1 MRLSNKP
8 FPKPNLFIVGFAK
21 CGTTSLHEYLST
33 HPNVHASFPKEP
45 HFFIEEGWRPRP
57 ARTETEYLRFFAGA
71 SKDARV
77 FLDSS
82 VFHVNSPAALRK
94 IHEFNGEAKIIVMIR
109 NPVDMLASFHNYSCR
124 LFVENVTDFED
135 AWSLQ
140 ASRAEGRNLPP
151 GCESP
156 ALLQYQNLGSVGK
169 HVTRLLEIWPRSQVK
184 FVFFDEF
191 VKSPLEHYKD
201 ILEFIGIP
209 YDGRTEF
216 PRVNEGGVWKNR
228 AAGRLMIKAWPIV
241 IRALTR
247 TGVIGAVRRR
257 EFWMFLWRVNTARE
271 ERVEIDP
278 KFRLRLIEVFR
289 DDIQLL
295 SATTGRNLDLWMK

>member
-1 MRLSNKP
+1 MRLSNQS

-45 HFFIEEGWRPRP
+45 HFFVEEGWRPRP
-57 ARTETEYLRFFAGA
+57 ARSETEYLRFFAGA
-71 SKDARV
+71 SQDARV

-82 VFHVNSPAALRK
+82 VFHVNSPVALRK

-109 NPVDMLASFHNYSCR
+109 NPVDMLASFHKYSCR
-124 LFVENVTDFED
+124 LFVENVTDFEE
-135 AWSLQ
+135 AWNLQ
-140 ASRAEGRNLPP
+140 ESRAQGSNLPP
-151 GCESP
+151 ACEFP
-156 ALLQYQNLGSVGK
+156 ALLQYQYLGSLGK
-169 HVTRLLEIWPRSQVK
+169 HVAALLEIWPRAQVK

-191 VKSPLEHYKD
+191 VRAPLEHYKD

-216 PRVNEGGVWKNR
+216 PRVNEGAVWKNR
-228 AAGRLMIKAWPIV
+228 VAGRLMIKAWPIV

-271 ERVEIDP
+271 ERVAVDP

-289 DDIQLL
+289 DDIRLL
-295 SATTGRNLDLWMK
+295 SATTGRNLDHWMK